1 MNIAYVD
8 CFSGA
13 SGNMF
18 LGALLDAG
26 LELKRLEA
34 ELAKLPVGGYKMEIQ
49 PVRRHGLH
57 GTFVDVLITEE
68 QPCRHLADIKDIIR
82 GSSLPEAVQDQSL
95 AIFGRLAEAEAR
107 VHGTTVDKIHF
118 HEVGAVDAIVDI
130 VGSAIGFY
138 LLEVEQVYAS
148 AVHVGRGTIQCAHGT
163 LPVPAPATLE
173 LLKGVPL
180 YGRDVDAELVTPTGA
195 AILTGLS
202 AEFGQPPSMIVGQVG
217 YGAGKRELPWPNL
230 LRISIGETAARTG

>member
-1 MNIAYVD
+1 MRIAYVD

-26 LELKRLEA
+26 LESERLEA
-34 ELAKLPVGGYKMEIQ
+34 ELAKLPVGGYKMEVQ

-57 GTFVDVLITEE
+57 GTYVDVLVTEE
-68 QPCRHLADIKDIIR
+68 QPCRHLADIESIIR
-82 GSSLPEAVQDQSL
+82 DGSLPEPVQEQSL
-95 AIFGRLAEAEAR
+95 AIFCKLAEAEAR

-130 VGSAIGFY
+130 VGSAIGFW
-138 LLEVEQVYAS
+138 LLEIEQVYVS

-195 AILTGLS
+195 AILVGLS
-202 AEFGQPPSMIVGQVG
+202 ADYGQAPPMIVEQVG
-217 YGAGKRELPWPNL
+217 YGAGKHELPWPNL
-230 LRISIGETAARTG
+230 LRISIGATAAKAG